1 MPCLPEICP
10 TGYKVVGTNF
20 YGGWGGGLTPLDTM
34 FIVMTYSFVVCQV
47 FSKKIGQFLHASQHY
62 YFAPKMLILQ
72 LPCSLWSFGQN
83 ILPINR
89 PQSKS
94 TI

>member
-10 TGYKVVGTNF
+10 TGCKVVGTNV
-20 YGGWGGGLTPLDTM
+20 YGGLTPIDTM
-34 FIVMTYSFVVCQV
+34 FIVMTYSFVVFQA
-47 FSKKIGQFLHASQHY
+47 FSKNIGQFLHASQHY
-62 YFAPKMLILQ
+62 HFAPKMLILQ
-72 LPCSLWSFGQN
+72 LPCSFWSFGQN

-94 TI
+94 AI